1 VTASN
6 AAGKNTA
13 TRAQRTDALYG
24 IATCRNG
31 ASGPESTYCDKDVDG
46 RNGNEIFSVP
56 RQDNDKQVGWAKP
69 GKRLQAYC
77 KKSGEEVYAYI
88 YNNDKRSTWWVQVD
102 YEGKNY
108 IPWAWLNLEGGDN
121 INVLP
126 TC

>member
-1 VTASN
+1 M
-6 AAGKNTA
+6 
-13 TRAQRTDALYG
+13 
-24 IATCRNG
+24 
-31 ASGPESTYCDKDVDG
+31 
-46 RNGNEIFSVP
+46 
-56 RQDNDKQVGWAKP
+56 GWAKP
-69 GKRLQAYC
+69 GTRLQAYC

-88 YNNDKRSTWWVQVD
+88 YNNEKRSTWWVQVN